1 MTDDHYQSLQR
12 WFTAHVRTFREPDPE
27 HQRSIDL
34 KEGHTQRV
42 CAITERIATGLGLAA
57 NSRRLAATI
66 ALFHDLGRFLQYQR
80 YRTFRDP
87 DSENHAKLSIRQLDR
102 HQVLHGLEPT
112 ERLLVKRAIIFHN
125 RPRLPGHLDPATQ
138 FHSRLIRDA
147 DKVDILRVMVEEFAQ
162 PDALR
167 NPVVSLGLA
176 AESGVR
182 DVVYQ
187 HLFHG
192 RLMNYQELYNINEF
206 KVLLMSWVFDINF
219 RPTFEILRQRDAFGA
234 IAVTLPNTP
243 SQQQAWAL
251 INAHI
256 DRCLAE
262 PKGDDPR
269 RLVS

>member
-1 MTDDHYQSLQR
+1 MSRIIIAMTDDHYQSLQR
-12 WFTAHVRTFREPDPE
+12 WFTAHVQTFREPDPE

-34 KEGHTQRV
+34 KEGHTLRV
-42 CAITERIATGLGLAA
+42 CAITERIATGLGLDA
-57 NSRRLAATI
+57 NSRLLAATI

-87 DSENHAKLSIRQLDR
+87 DSENHAKLSIRQLHH
-102 HQVLHGLEPT
+102 HQLLHGLGPT
-112 ERLLVKRAIIFHN
+112 ERQLIQRAIIFHN
-125 RPRLPGHLDPATQ
+125 RPRLPDHLDPATQ

-147 DKVDILRVMVEEFAQ
+147 DKVDILRLMVEEFSL
-162 PDALR
+162 PEALR

-187 HLFHG
+187 HLFAG
-192 RLMNYQELYNINEF
+192 RLMNYQELRNTDEF

-219 RPTFEILRQRDAFGA
+219 RPTFEILRQRDAFA
-234 IAVTLPNTP
+234 TLAATLPNTP
-243 SQQQAWAL
+243 IHQQVCAF

-256 DRCLAE
+256 DRCLAV
-262 PKGDDPR
+262 PK
-269 RLVS
+269 